1 MMKSKFLALLCAA
14 FMITLNGCSAVPIE
28 DYAENSPI
36 LIAETFFSGQLT
48 ASGIVKDRS
57 GRVIRYFNA
66 TIDASWEGGVGTLD
80 EQFLFDDG
88 EQQTRV
94 WTLQRAANGAYTAT
108 AGDVVGE
115 SSMEV
120 MGNSLFMQYVLRIPY
135 GNSTIDV
142 NVDDRMYL
150 VSDTV
155 LLNES
160 VMSKWGF
167 KVGQITLVIQK
178 K

>member
-14 FMITLNGCSAVPIE
+14 LLITLNGCSAVPIE
-28 DYAENSPI
+28 EYAENSPV
-36 LIAETFFSGQLT
+36 LVAETFFSGELK

-80 EQFLFDDG
+80 EQFVFDDG
-88 EQQTRV
+88 EEQTRV
-94 WTLQRAANGAYTAT
+94 WTLERTAAGAYIAT
-108 AGDVVGE
+108 AGDVIGE
-115 SSMEV
+115 SQMKV
-120 MGNSLFMQYVLRIPY
+120 LGNSLFMQYVLRIPY
-135 GNSTIDV
+135 GDGTIDV

-160 VMSKWGF
+160 VMSKWGVN
-167 KVGQITLVIQK
+167 VGQITLVIQK

>member
-1 MMKSKFLALLCAA
+1 MKLNGSALLFTIAL
-14 FMITLNGCSAVPIE
+14 MMLNGCSSTGIE
-28 DYAENSPI
+28 TYAKNTPT
-36 LIAETFFSGQLT
+36 LVAETFFSGDLV
-48 ASGIVKDRS
+48 ASGIVKERG

-66 TIDASWEGGVGTLD
+66 TIDARWENGVGILD
-80 EQFLFDDG
+80 ERFVFNDG

-94 WTLQRAANGAYTAT
+94 WTLEPTGKGTYSAT
-108 AGDVVGE
+108 AGDVIGDSPMKVL
-115 SSMEV
+115 
-120 MGNSLFMQYVLRIPY
+120 GNSLFMEYVLRIPY
-135 GNSTIDV
+135 GDGTIDV

-167 KVGQITLVIQK
+167 TVGQITLVIEK

>member
-1 MMKSKFLALLCAA
+1 M
-14 FMITLNGCSAVPIE
+14 LNGCSAVPIE
-28 DYAENSPI
+28 DYAENRPI
-36 LIAETFFSGQLT
+36 LVAENFFSGELI

-66 TIDASWEGGVGTLD
+66 IIDASWEGGVGTLD
-80 EQFLFDDG
+80 EQFVFDDG
-88 EQQTRV
+88 EEQTRV
-94 WTLQRAANGAYTAT
+94 WTLERTAAGTYIAT
-108 AGDVVGE
+108 AGDVIGE
-115 SSMEV
+115 SQMKV
-120 MGNSLFMQYVLRIPY
+120 LGNSLFMQYVLRIPY
-135 GNSTIDV
+135 GDGTIDV

-167 KVGQITLVIQK
+167 HVGQITLVIQK

>member
-1 MMKSKFLALLCAA
+1 
-14 FMITLNGCSAVPIE
+14 VPIE
-28 DYAENSPI
+28 EYAENSPA
-36 LIAETFFSGQLT
+36 LVAETFFSGELI

-80 EQFLFDDG
+80 EQFVFDDG
-88 EQQTRV
+88 EEQTRV
-94 WTLQRAANGAYTAT
+94 WTLERTAAGAYIAT
-108 AGDVVGE
+108 AGDVIGE
-115 SSMEV
+115 SQMKV
-120 MGNSLFMQYVLRIPY
+120 LGNSLFMQYVLRIPY
-135 GNSTIDV
+135 GDGTIDV

-167 KVGQITLVIQK
+167 HVGQITLVIQK

>member
-1 MMKSKFLALLCAA
+1 
-14 FMITLNGCSAVPIE
+14 
-28 DYAENSPI
+28 
-36 LIAETFFSGQLT
+36 
-48 ASGIVKDRS
+48 
-57 GRVIRYFNA
+57 
-66 TIDASWEGGVGTLD
+66 
-80 EQFLFDDG
+80 
-88 EQQTRV
+88 
-94 WTLQRAANGAYTAT
+94 
-108 AGDVVGE
+108 
-115 SSMEV
+115 MEV

>member
-1 MMKSKFLALLCAA
+1 MAGFFATFLIILS
-14 FMITLNGCSAVPIE
+14 GCSSISIE
-28 DYAENSPI
+28 DYAENRPT
-36 LIAETFFSGQLT
+36 LVAEKFFNGELV

-66 TIDASWEGGVGTLD
+66 TIDASWVNGVGILD
-80 EQFLFDDG
+80 ERFIFDDG
-88 EQQTRV
+88 ERQTRL
-94 WTLQRAANGAYTAT
+94 WTLQRTAEGEYTAT

-115 SSMEV
+115 STMKV
-120 MGNSLFMQYVLRIPY
+120 LGNSLFMEYVLRIPY
-135 GNSTIDV
+135 GDGTIDV
-142 NVDDRMYL
+142 TVDDRMYL

-167 KVGQITLVIQK
+167 TVGQITLVIEK

>member
-1 MMKSKFLALLCAA
+1 MKATSVAWVCAALLI
-14 FMITLNGCSAVPIE
+14 MLNGCSAVPIE
-28 DYAENSPI
+28 DYAENSPA
-36 LIAETFFSGQLT
+36 LVAETFFSGELI

-80 EQFLFDDG
+80 EQFVFDDG
-88 EQQTRV
+88 EEQTRV
-94 WTLQRAANGAYTAT
+94 WTLERTAAGAYIAT
-108 AGDVVGE
+108 AGDVIGE
-115 SSMEV
+115 SQMKV
-120 MGNSLFMQYVLRIPY
+120 LGNSLFMQYVLRIPY
-135 GNSTIDV
+135 GDGTIDV

>member
-1 MMKSKFLALLCAA
+1 M
-14 FMITLNGCSAVPIE
+14 
-28 DYAENSPI
+28 
-36 LIAETFFSGQLT
+36 

-80 EQFLFDDG
+80 EQFVFDDG
-88 EQQTRV
+88 EEQTRV
-94 WTLQRAANGAYTAT
+94 WTLERTAAGAYIAT
-108 AGDVVGE
+108 AGDVIGE
-115 SSMEV
+115 SQMKV
-120 MGNSLFMQYVLRIPY
+120 LGNSLFMQYVLRVPY
-135 GNSTIDV
+135 GDGTIDV

-160 VMSKWGF
+160 VMSKWGVN
-167 KVGQITLVIQK
+167 VGQITLVIQK

>member
-1 MMKSKFLALLCAA
+1 M
-14 FMITLNGCSAVPIE
+14 
-28 DYAENSPI
+28 
-36 LIAETFFSGQLT
+36 AETFFSGELI

-80 EQFLFDDG
+80 EQFVFDDG
-88 EQQTRV
+88 EEQTRV
-94 WTLQRAANGAYTAT
+94 WTLERTAAGAYIAT
-108 AGDVVGE
+108 AGDVIGE
-115 SSMEV
+115 SQMKV
-120 MGNSLFMQYVLRIPY
+120 LGNSLFMQYVLRIPY
-135 GNSTIDV
+135 GDGTIDV

-167 KVGQITLVIQK
+167 HVGQITLVIQK

>member
-1 MMKSKFLALLCAA
+1 M
-14 FMITLNGCSAVPIE
+14 
-28 DYAENSPI
+28 
-36 LIAETFFSGQLT
+36 

-80 EQFLFDDG
+80 EQFVFDDG
-88 EQQTRV
+88 EEQTRV
-94 WTLQRAANGAYTAT
+94 WTLERTAAGAYIAT
-108 AGDVVGE
+108 AGDVIGE
-115 SSMEV
+115 SQMKV
-120 MGNSLFMQYVLRIPY
+120 LGNSLFMQYVLRIPY
-135 GNSTIDV
+135 GDGTIDV

-160 VMSKWGF
+160 VMSKWGVN
-167 KVGQITLVIQK
+167 VGQITLVIQK

>member
-1 MMKSKFLALLCAA
+1 MKAKLAAWVCIALL
-14 FMITLNGCSAVPIE
+14 IILNGCSAVPIE

-36 LIAETFFSGQLT
+36 LVAETFFNGQLM

-66 TIDASWEGGVGTLD
+66 TIDASWERGVGTLD
-80 EQFLFDDG
+80 EQFVFDDG
-88 EQQTRV
+88 EKQTRV
-94 WTLQRAANGAYTAT
+94 WTLQPTGSGTYLAT
-108 AGDVVGE
+108 AGDVIGE
-115 SSMEV
+115 SSMKV
-120 MGNSLFMQYVLRIPY
+120 LGNSLFMTYVLRIPY
-135 GNSTIDV
+135 GGGTIDV

-167 KVGQITLVIQK
+167 NVGQITLVIYK

>member
-1 MMKSKFLALLCAA
+1 MKATSVAWVCAPLLI
-14 FMITLNGCSAVPIE
+14 MLNGCSAVPIE
-28 DYAENSPI
+28 DYAENRPI
-36 LIAETFFSGQLT
+36 LVAENFFSGELI

-80 EQFLFDDG
+80 EQFVFDDG
-88 EQQTRV
+88 EEQTRV
-94 WTLQRAANGAYTAT
+94 WTLERTAAGAYIAT
-108 AGDVVGE
+108 AGDVIGE
-115 SSMEV
+115 SQMKV
-120 MGNSLFMQYVLRIPY
+120 LGNSLFMQYVLRIPY
-135 GNSTIDV
+135 GDGTIDV

-167 KVGQITLVIQK
+167 HVGQITLVIQK

>member
-1 MMKSKFLALLCAA
+1 MKAKPVAWICTVLLI
-14 FMITLNGCSAVPIE
+14 MLSGCSAVPIE

-80 EQFLFDDG
+80 ERFVFDDG

-94 WTLQRAANGAYTAT
+94 WTLKRTGNGAYTAT
-108 AGDVVGE
+108 AGDVIGD
-115 SSMEV
+115 SMMKV
-120 MGNSLFMQYVLRIPY
+120 SGNSLFMQYVLRIPY
-135 GNSTIDV
+135 GDGTIDV
-142 NVDDRMYL
+142 NVDDRMYQ

-160 VMSKWGF
+160 VMSKWGVN
-167 KVGQITLVIQK
+167 VGQITLVIQK

>member
-1 MMKSKFLALLCAA
+1 MKAKLAAWVCIALLI
-14 FMITLNGCSAVPIE
+14 MLNGCSAVPIE

-36 LIAETFFSGQLT
+36 LVAETFFNGQLT

-66 TIDASWEGGVGTLD
+66 TIDASWERGVGTLD
-80 EQFLFDDG
+80 ERFVFDDG
-88 EQQTRV
+88 EHQTRV
-94 WTLQRAANGAYTAT
+94 WTLQRTGNGVYNAT
-108 AGDVVGE
+108 AGDVIGDSTMKV
-115 SSMEV
+115 S
-120 MGNSLFMQYVLRIPY
+120 GNSLFMQYVLRIPY
-135 GNSTIDV
+135 GDGTIDV
-142 NVDDRMYL
+142 NVDDRMYQ

-160 VMSKWGF
+160 VMSKWGVN
-167 KVGQITLVIQK
+167 VGQITLVIRK

>member
-1 MMKSKFLALLCAA
+1 M
-14 FMITLNGCSAVPIE
+14 
-28 DYAENSPI
+28 
-36 LIAETFFSGQLT
+36 AETFFSGELI

-66 TIDASWEGGVGTLD
+66 TIDASWEGDVGTLD
-80 EQFLFDDG
+80 EGFVFDDG

-94 WTLQRAANGAYTAT
+94 WTLQRTANGAYIAT
-108 AGDVVGE
+108 AGDVIGE
-115 SSMEV
+115 SQMKV
-120 MGNSLFMQYVLRIPY
+120 LGNSLFMQYVLRIPY
-135 GNSTIDV
+135 GDGTIDV

-167 KVGQITLVIQK
+167 HVGQITLVIQK

>member
-1 MMKSKFLALLCAA
+1 MKSKFLALLCAA
-14 FMITLNGCSAVPIE
+14 FLITLNGCSAVPIE
-28 DYAENSPI
+28 EYAENSPA
-36 LIAETFFSGQLT
+36 LVAETFFSGELI

-80 EQFLFDDG
+80 EQFVFDDG
-88 EQQTRV
+88 EEQTRV
-94 WTLQRAANGAYTAT
+94 WTLERTAAGTYIAT
-108 AGDVVGE
+108 AGDVIGE
-115 SSMEV
+115 SQMKV
-120 MGNSLFMQYVLRIPY
+120 LGNSLFMQYVLRIPY
-135 GNSTIDV
+135 GDGTIDV

-167 KVGQITLVIQK
+167 HVGQITLVIQK